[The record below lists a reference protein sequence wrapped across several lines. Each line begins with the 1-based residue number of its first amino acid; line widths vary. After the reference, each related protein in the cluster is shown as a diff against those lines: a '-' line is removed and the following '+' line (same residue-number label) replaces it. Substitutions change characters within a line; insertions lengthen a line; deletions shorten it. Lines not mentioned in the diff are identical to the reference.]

1 MMNNDKLITI
11 YHKAI
16 ADIIAEGK
24 AAGFVMGTRSVGR
37 AAART
42 RKGSR
47 RDILRVEV
55 VTAAP
60 PFRAVSL
67 LRLMDMGV
75 DILDIVVACN
85 DIFAPRVD
93 RHRHL
98 EAVSLR

>member
-1 MMNNDKLITI
+1 MTNNELVTT

-16 ADIIAEGK
+16 ADITAEGK
-24 AAGFVMGTRSVGR
+24 AAGFTMGTRSVRR
-37 AAART
+37 ATT

-47 RDILRVEV
+47 RDILRIEV
-55 VTAAP
+55 ITAAP

-75 DILDIVVACN
+75 DVLEIVAACS